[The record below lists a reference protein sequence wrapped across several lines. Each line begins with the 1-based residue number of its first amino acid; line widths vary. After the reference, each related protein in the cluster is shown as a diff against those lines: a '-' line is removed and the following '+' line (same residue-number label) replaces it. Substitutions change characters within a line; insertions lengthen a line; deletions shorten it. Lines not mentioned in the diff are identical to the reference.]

1 MKNTESL
8 RLQGVEE
15 SSTLAMAALAREYKA
30 KGVDVISLSL
40 GEPDFK
46 TPTNICEGAKE
57 AIDLVNISHI
67 HLFPVIWIFVK
78 QFLKNSKKKKAK
90 IIALVK

>member
-30 KGVDVISLSL
+30 KGVDVI
-40 GEPDFK
+40 
-46 TPTNICEGAKE
+46 
-57 AIDLVNISHI
+57 
-67 HLFPVIWIFVK
+67 
-78 QFLKNSKKKKAK
+78 
-90 IIALVK
+90 IALVK

>member
-1 MKNTESL
+1 MSNIESL

-40 GEPDFK
+40 GEPAFIAASFK
-46 TPTNICEGAKE
+46 STFYM
-57 AIDLVNISHI
+57 VRSYV
-67 HLFPVIWIFVK
+67 LF
-78 QFLKNSKKKKAK
+78 QGSLT
-90 IIALVK
+90 LT

>member
-1 MKNTESL
+1 MSNIESL

-46 TPTNICEGAKE
+46 TPNHICEGAKKS
-57 AIDLVNISHI
+57 IDSGHI
-67 HLFPVIWIFVK
+67 FI
-78 QFLKNSKKKKAK
+78 N
-90 IIALVK
+90 

>member
-40 GEPDFK
+40 GETDFK
-46 TPTNICEGAKE
+46 TQTNICA
-57 AIDLVNISHI
+57 VSYT
-67 HLFPVIWIFVK
+67 HLTLPTTSSV
-78 QFLKNSKKKKAK
+78 
-90 IIALVK
+90 